1 MLVFVV
7 HCSPEKLNE
16 NFPISFS
23 SAKDMTST
31 IILFIFW
38 FLFYFCVRV
47 FVATLFVISSFV
59 CVCVCVRAVFFLG
72 GSVCLAFLFNNST
85 AWLQGFTTIMSL
97 TATKT

>member
-16 NFPISFS
+16 NLPISFS

-38 FLFYFCVRV
+38 FLFYFCGDAFCDFLVCM
-47 FVATLFVISSFV
+47 

-85 AWLQGFTTIMSL
+85 AWLQEFTTIMSL